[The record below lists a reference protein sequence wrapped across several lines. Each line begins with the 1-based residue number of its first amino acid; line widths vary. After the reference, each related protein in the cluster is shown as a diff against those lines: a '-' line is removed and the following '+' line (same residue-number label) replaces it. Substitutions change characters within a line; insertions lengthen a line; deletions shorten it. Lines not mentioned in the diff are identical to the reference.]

1 MNHKILLAL
10 ISVLFFSAIAAN
22 AQRGYTEFE
31 TEDNMKTMYRW
42 QRASFFK
49 KDSDAVL
56 NLRITNENETAV
68 NLSFIVGFYD
78 EGLLVYQSEENQ
90 LCFKP
95 GQSRRGGL
103 AGLRFTLE
111 DFKTEDLENEG
122 FAWDFVMFDVEE
134 VESCNP

>member
-1 MNHKILLAL
+1 MSYKTLLL
-10 ISVLFFSAIAAN
+10 LVSVLFISAIAAN

-42 QRASFFK
+42 QRATFFK

-56 NLRITNENETAV
+56 NLRVTNENETAV
-68 NLSFIVGFYD
+68 KMSFIVGFYD
-78 EGLLVYQSEENQ
+78 GGLLVYQSEENQ

-111 DFKTEDLENEG
+111 DLKLEDTEKEE
-122 FAWDFVMFDVEE
+122 FSWDFVTFDVEE
-134 VESCNP
+134 VESCN

>member
-1 MNHKILLAL
+1 MNYKNLLL
-10 ISVLFFSAIAAN
+10 VSVLLFSAIAAN

-31 TEDNMKTMYRW
+31 TEDNIKTMYRW
-42 QRASFFK
+42 QRAAFFD

-56 NLRITNENETAV
+56 NLRVTNENETAV
-68 NLSFIVGFYD
+68 NMTFIVGFYN

-90 LCFKP
+90 LCLKP

-111 DFKTEDLENEG
+111 DLKLEDTEEEG
-122 FAWDFVMFDVEE
+122 FSWDFVTFDVEE
-134 VESCNP
+134 VESCD

>member
-1 MNHKILLAL
+1 MNYKILLL
-10 ISVLFFSAIAAN
+10 LVTVLLFSAIAAN

-31 TEDNMKTMYRW
+31 TEDNIKTMYRW
-42 QRASFFK
+42 QRSTFFK

-56 NLRITNENETAV
+56 NLRVTNENETAV
-68 NLSFIVGFYD
+68 NMTFIVGFYD
-78 EGLLVYQSEENQ
+78 GGLLVYQSEENQ

-111 DFKTEDLENEG
+111 DLKLEDTEEES
-122 FAWDFVMFDVEE
+122 FSWDFVTFDVEE
-134 VESCNP
+134 VESCD